1 MPVIFIGYFYHKKV
15 YTRTMN
21 YSGLYLGLFMLLS
34 IGFGFFWVI
43 KLEYYWG
50 ARLWKAVLGVG
61 LLICLASLFVP
72 SFSASALLGILGG
85 SVVWGATELPAQEQR
100 VRRGAFPAN
109 PRRRREYRGDGDNPP
124 GEFVP

>member
-1 MPVIFIGYFYHKKV
+1 MNFTGVYF
-15 YTRTMN
+15 
-21 YSGLYLGLFMLLS
+21 GLFMLFS

-43 KLEYYWG
+43 KVEYYWG

-72 SFSASALLGILGG
+72 SFAASALLGILGG

-100 VRRGAFPAN
+100 VRRGVFPAN
-109 PRRRREYRGDGDNPP
+109 PRRKRQEPGGDTNVP
-124 GEFVP
+124 GVKEP